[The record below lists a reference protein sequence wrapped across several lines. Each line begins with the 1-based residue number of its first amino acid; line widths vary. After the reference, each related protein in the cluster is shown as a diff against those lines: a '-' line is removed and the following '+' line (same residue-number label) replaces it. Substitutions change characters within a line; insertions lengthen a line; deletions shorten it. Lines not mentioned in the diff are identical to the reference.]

1 MNSVT
6 VNGSYK
12 SLRRLT
18 EDVAYWCIAELMPR
32 YRTLDIEIT
41 LSKCADEGGWG
52 FCYSME
58 TERDFAIEIDKR
70 IPKLYAQEAAKE
82 QPESD
87 EKDRAAYGREA
98 FIETICHEMVHV
110 WQMATG
116 VMVDRVYPKKLG
128 YRKLWKG
135 KDYSDASYSK
145 QPWERQASRM
155 QGQLL
160 KKFLKYEEN
169 A

>member
-1 MNSVT
+1 MNVVT
-6 VNGSYK
+6 VTGSNK
-12 SLRRLT
+12 SLRKLT

-32 YRTLDIEIT
+32 YRTLDIEIQ
-41 LSKCADEGGWG
+41 LSKCAEEGGWG

-58 TERDFAIEIDKR
+58 TERDFNIEIDKR
-70 IPKLYAQEAAKE
+70 IPKIYAWEAAEKKPKSSKE
-82 QPESD
+82 SQL
-87 EKDRAAYGREA
+87 AAGREA

-110 WQMATG
+110 WQTATG
-116 VMVDRVYPKKLG
+116 TMVDRVYPKRLG

-135 KDYSDASYSK
+135 KDYSKASYSK
-145 QPWERQASRM
+145 QPWEQQAFRM

-160 KKFLKYEEN
+160 KKFLEDEKN

>member
-12 SLRRLT
+12 SLRKLT

-41 LSKCADEGGWG
+41 LSKCADNGGWG
-52 FCYSME
+52 FCYAVE

-70 IPKLYAQEAAKE
+70 IPKIYEWAAVEEEPNSTKKE
-82 QPESD
+82 H
-87 EKDRAAYGREA
+87 RAAGREA
-98 FIETICHEMVHV
+98 FIETVCHEMVHV
-110 WQMATG
+110 WQIATG
-116 VMVDRVYPKKLG
+116 VMVERVYPKELG

-135 KDYSDASYSK
+135 KDYTKHSYSK
-145 QPWERQASRM
+145 QPWEQQAFRM

-160 KKFLKYEEN
+160 KKFLEYEEN

>member
-12 SLRRLT
+12 SLRQLT
-18 EDVAYWCIAELMPR
+18 EDVAYWCIGELMPR
-32 YRTLDIEIT
+32 YRALDIDIQ

-52 FCYSME
+52 YCYATE
-58 TERDFAIEIDKR
+58 TERDFVIEIDKR
-70 IPKLYAQEAAKE
+70 IPKIYAWEAAEMKPKTTKE
-82 QPESD
+82 EQIT
-87 EKDRAAYGREA
+87 AGREA
-98 FIETICHEMVHV
+98 FIETVCHEMVHV
-110 WQMATG
+110 WQTATG
-116 VMVDRVYPKKLG
+116 VMVDRIYPKKLG

-135 KDYSDASYSK
+135 KDYSDAAYSH
-145 QPWERQASRM
+145 QPWERQAFRM

-160 KKFLKYEEN
+160 KKFLEYEEN